1 MKIDRLIFVY
11 NAESGT
17 MNSAIDFAHKMLS
30 PETYECN
37 LCKITYGNFAMKKEW
52 KEFLKQVTTEVK
64 FMYKNQFV
72 KAYGIKDEEFP
83 AVFKIKSGRIKKVL
97 SCNELNSMNK
107 IEEIVIALQ
116 QYVNVTND
124 ERQLKV
130 PQIL

>member
-1 MKIDRLIFVY
+1 
-11 NAESGT
+11 
-17 MNSAIDFAHKMLS
+17 
-30 PETYECN
+30 
-37 LCKITYGNFAMKKEW
+37 
-52 KEFLKQVTTEVK
+52 
-64 FMYKNQFV
+64 MYKDQFV

-116 QYVNVTND
+116 QYINVTHD
-124 ERQLKV
+124 EQKLKV